1 MVSIK
6 VVIDFDF
13 VFVKDDYDEGFGYN
27 LLESKLVSGFV
38 YKLLVLFGSSILKFK
53 KKDKI
58 VIEEKIK
65 DKVSKLFKFYF
76 FDGLN

>member
-38 YKLLVLFGSSILKFK
+38 YKLLVLFGLSILKFK